1 MHLCLAVRCQI
12 TCKNWHNLI
21 IWRTCSDTNCHR
33 NCQFAWHGLQ
43 LLCISLCRNLLK
55 TMNCPAADH
64 AEILILAGRVS
75 NFYALAYAA
84 ACLQICLSDCRR
96 HRNINISWDGLQLLC
111 ISFCRGLL
119 KSMSFPIAGHVES
132 LIPVVTVCNF
142 YALAYAA
149 ACLKLCPSWC
159 DFLHIVCI
167 LSYGIIHLITGSP

>member
-84 ACLQICLSDCRR
+84 ACLPNVVYL
-96 HRNINISWDGLQLLC
+96 
-111 ISFCRGLL
+111 
-119 KSMSFPIAGHVES
+119 IAGDTEI
-132 LIPVVTVCNF
+132 LILAETVFIF
-142 YALAYAA
+142 YALVSGG
-149 ACLKLCPSWC
+149 ACLKLWVFQSQAMSKHWFQLWRSAISMHWLMLQPA
-159 DFLHIVCI
+159 
-167 LSYGIIHLITGSP
+167 